1 MVSSAMLLAGLGS
14 VMLIASQ
21 VANAPI
27 ASSQRLDASEALNE
41 FSNDLRFATFF
52 HERSARVLDFVVA
65 DRTNDGTAERIR
77 YEWSGVPGESLFKTV
92 NGGTPREVI
101 QGVDDL
107 QLTVATQSKTDTYTT
122 TIESAETLLASNT
135 AGSGNVER
143 DIDYTAANVGQL
155 SALRLDPSS
164 YNGAPAGATSWNL
177 RRVEFQGRR
186 SGGSS
191 ETFRVQLRSSGDP
204 SFRPTSEIRGE
215 VVIPEGNLT
224 SSTDWNTATFSSPV
238 RALALHRAYDLVWS
252 GTMNESGKAGR
263 VVYYDIANNT
273 TRHVNE
279 SSDGGSTWVSMP
291 GRRIYYRL
299 YGTYN
304 SPGATYN
311 VTRTFASHV
320 KLMLRTG
327 DASLSRVNVSVPL
340 LNTPEL
346 LSAYWR
352 TDFDRSPTS
361 DDVTRDGTTDW
372 VMANSGTY
380 SGGGGGIWLA
390 NGALESRAKNDFAL
404 VTTIEARCRN
414 ISQGGKGAVL
424 RINADRQGG
433 NHGPLEVRVQQQA
446 DLSQTVSLYGKSDDA
461 TDVKLF
467 ERKNLSSDFVR
478 LRVTILPTPNVVN
491 LTINDVDEGTYSYP
505 VFTATNDNRFLT
517 FLADT
522 SNAEYDYVEM
532 RVAE

>member
-1 MVSSAMLLAGLGS
+1 
-14 VMLIASQ
+14 
-21 VANAPI
+21 
-27 ASSQRLDASEALNE
+27 
-41 FSNDLRFATFF
+41 
-52 HERSARVLDFVVA
+52 
-65 DRTNDGTAERIR
+65 
-77 YEWSGVPGESLFKTV
+77 
-92 NGGTPREVI
+92 
-101 QGVDDL
+101 
-107 QLTVATQSKTDTYTT
+107 
-122 TIESAETLLASNT
+122 
-135 AGSGNVER
+135 
-143 DIDYTAANVGQL
+143 
-155 SALRLDPSS
+155 
-164 YNGAPAGATSWNL
+164 
-177 RRVEFQGRR
+177 
-186 SGGSS
+186 
-191 ETFRVQLRSSGDP
+191 
-204 SFRPTSEIRGE
+204 
-215 VVIPEGNLT
+215 
-224 SSTDWNTATFSSPV
+224 
-238 RALALHRAYDLVWS
+238 
-252 GTMNESGKAGR
+252 
-263 VVYYDIANNT
+263 
-273 TRHVNE
+273 VNE
-279 SSDGGSTWVSMP
+279 SSNGGSTWVSKP

-304 SPGATYN
+304 SPGTTYN

-446 DLSQTVSLYGKSDDA
+446 DLSQTVTLWGKSDDV

-478 LRVTILPTPNVVN
+478 IRVTILPTPNVVN

>member
-14 VMLIASQ
+14 VMLIANQ
-21 VANAPI
+21 VANAPL

-52 HERSARVLDFVVA
+52 HERSAQVLDFVVA
-65 DRTNDGTAERIR
+65 DRTSDGTAERIR
-77 YEWSGVPGESLFKTV
+77 YEWSGVPGESLYKTV
-92 NGGTPREVI
+92 NGGAPRELV
-101 QGVDDL
+101 QGVEDL
-107 QLTVATQSKTDTYTT
+107 QLTVATSSKTDAYTT
-122 TIESAETLLASNT
+122 TIESAETLLDSNT
-135 AGSGNVER
+135 SGSGNVER
-143 DIDYTAANVGQL
+143 DIAYTAANAGQF
-155 SALRLDPSS
+155 SALRLDPTAYS
-164 YNGAPAGATSWNL
+164 GAPANATSWNL
-177 RRVEFQGRR
+177 KRVEFQGVR
-186 SGGSS
+186 SGGAN
-191 ETFRVQLRSSGDP
+191 ENFRVQLRSSGDP
-204 SFRPTSEIRGE
+204 FYRPTSEVLGE

-224 SSTDWNTATFSSPV
+224 SSTNWNTATFGSPL
-238 RALALHRAYDLVWS
+238 RELALHRAYDPVWT
-252 GTMNESGKAGR
+252 GTLNEVSNAGR
-263 VVYYDIANNT
+263 IVYYDIAGNT

-279 SSDGGSTWVSMP
+279 SSDGGTTWVSMP

-304 SPGATYN
+304 SPGSTYN
-311 VTRTFASHV
+311 VTRTFATHV
-320 KLMLRTG
+320 NMQLQTG

-340 LNTPEL
+340 LNAPEL

-352 TDFDRSPTS
+352 TDFDRSPTG

-372 VMANSGTY
+372 IMANSGTY
-380 SGGGGGIWLA
+380 GGGGGGVWLA
-390 NGALESRAKNDFAL
+390 NGALESRAKNNFTS

-433 NHGPLEVRVQQQA
+433 NHGPLEIRVQQQA

-478 LRVTILPTPNVVN
+478 LRLTILPTPNVVN
-491 LTINDVDEGTYSYP
+491 LAINDVDEGTYSYSP
-505 VFTATNDNRFLT
+505 FAASNDDRFLT

-522 SNAEYDYVEM
+522 SNAEYDYVEL
-532 RVAE
+532 RIAE